1 MIFLFNLYQSV
12 YLQIITDRKRINI
25 NIPMTLCQQV
35 TQSKYTL
42 TEAITED
49 LILLLSGSSKN
60 NENEINHDI
69 LNLQESRIND
79 LQTHKETL
87 IRELEDLNRKESE
100 NKNILQL
107 HEDRIKDLQDQLRA
121 NQDQLKEKD
130 EQLKAQAIHIQ
141 TLLNQKSI
149 EAPGA
154 KKSWWQF
161 W

>member
-1 MIFLFNLYQSV
+1 M
-12 YLQIITDRKRINI
+12 TDRKRINI
-25 NIPMTLCQQV
+25 NIPMNLYQQIA
-35 TQSKYTL
+35 QSKYTL
-42 TEAITED
+42 TEAITEG

-79 LQTHKETL
+79 LQTHNETL
-87 IRELEDLNRKESE
+87 IRELEDLKRKEPE
-100 NKNILQL
+100 NENVLQL
-107 HEDRIKDLQDQLRA
+107 HEARIKDLQDQIRT

-154 KKSWWQF
+154 KKPWWRF

>member
-1 MIFLFNLYQSV
+1 M
-12 YLQIITDRKRINI
+12 TDRKRINI
-25 NIPMTLCQQV
+25 NIPMNLYQQI

-42 TEAITED
+42 TEAITEG
-49 LILLLSGSSKN
+49 LMLLLSGSSKN
-60 NENEINHDI
+60 NEYEINHDV
-69 LNLQESRIND
+69 LNLQESRISD
-79 LQTHKETL
+79 LQNHNETL
-87 IRELEDLNRKESE
+87 IRELEDLKRKEPE

-107 HEDRIKDLQDQLRA
+107 HEDRIKDLQDQLIA

-154 KKSWWQF
+154 KKPWWQF